1 MSALEAKV
9 PPPVLLGMLAA
20 LIWLCPRILEPSAVL
35 SSAGVALLVVGL
47 GINAWPKLLF
57 RRAGTPVSPIQL
69 TLASALITDGP
80 YRFSRNPMYLGYAL
94 ALLGWSVWLTQPWGL
109 LAVVFFVAYITR
121 FQIMPEERHLSS
133 RFPAQYAVYSREVR
147 RWA

>member
-9 PPPVLLGMLAA
+9 PPPFLLGMLGA
-20 LIWLCPRILEPSAVL
+20 LTWLCPRTLEPSAVL
-35 SSAGVALLVVGL
+35 SSAGVALLAVGL

-57 RRAGTPVSPIQL
+57 RRAGTSVNPIQL
-69 TLASALITDGP
+69 TLSSALITDGP

-94 ALLGWSVWLTQPWGL
+94 ALLGWSAWLTQPWGL

-121 FQIMPEERHLSS
+121 LQILPEERHLSS